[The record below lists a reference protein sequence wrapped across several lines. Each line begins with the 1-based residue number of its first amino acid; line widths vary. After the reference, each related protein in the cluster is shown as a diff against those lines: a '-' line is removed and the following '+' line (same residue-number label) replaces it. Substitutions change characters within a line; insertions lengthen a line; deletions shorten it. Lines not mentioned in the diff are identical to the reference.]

1 MAGSNPVVQG
11 VVKLYQKIPTSL
23 NPVKTR
29 TPTTRIGQVGKA
41 LNPLNPVNI
50 IQALPVGKTNKGE
63 TIRIGD
69 FVYLDPVDLLNISGS
84 SPQGDIDDPYSQWKQ
99 LRYKS
104 REDMQNKVQ
113 AQLAKEQRY
122 TEPAGPLM
130 TAETYRRARE
140 EKAQR
145 TSGGLNAGGP
155 QQPAFR
161 LPRQEPTGAPNLGAP
176 PPAPNL
182 PPVGYEVTT
191 PAPARTNPAP
201 VLQEYLQKA
210 SQYAAPTDV
219 PLSGFYA
226 AQRQLGSE
234 LGAEE
239 MMKRIETARP
249 MQGMTP
255 DTFKAW
261 AEKNPDLAY
270 REMLRREELAK
281 RGVQ

>member
-1 MAGSNPVVQG
+1 MAGSNPVVQN
-11 VVKLYQKIPTSL
+11 VVKLYQKIPTPL
-23 NPVKTR
+23 NPLKTR
-29 TPTTRIGQVGKA
+29 TPTTKLGKVGKS
-41 LNPLNPVNI
+41 LNPLSPANAAAAAVGTAARAAFGDEVGQRIEYFTMGLPAGV
-50 IQALPVGKTNKGE
+50 ALNV
-63 TIRIGD
+63 
-69 FVYLDPVDLLNISGS
+69 LDAGGS
-84 SPQGDIDDPYSQWKQ
+84 SAADQQELIRQSNEYFRK
-99 LRYKS
+99 
-104 REDMQNKVQ
+104 
-113 AQLAKEQRY
+113 KEQAEQTKSESR
-122 TEPAGPLM
+122 
-130 TAETYRRARE
+130 TAPRAPRPGTQNV
-140 EKAQR
+140 A
-145 TSGGLNAGGP
+145 P
-155 QQPAFR
+155 
-161 LPRQEPTGAPNLGAP
+161 PRQTPAGAPNLGAP

-234 LGAEE
+234 LGSDE
-239 MMKRIETARP
+239 MLRRIEAARP

-255 DTFKAW
+255 DNFKKW